1 MRSQPKGE
9 RAVRKGYLLLA
20 AGLTIGAFATAPA
33 PARADSAAQGKAMFA
48 ICAACH
54 SLDPGVNKIGP
65 SLHGI
70 IGRKAGSEPGF
81 AYSPAMKSAGFDW
94 TPAKLAAYLNSPQS
108 TVPGDRMPY
117 AGTNNMDMAK
127 SIVDYLEQVSK

>member
-1 MRSQPKGE
+1 MKSTG
-9 RAVRKGYLLLA
+9 LILSTLMLA
-20 AGLTIGAFATAPA
+20 ALAAA

-70 IGRKAGSEPGF
+70 IGRKAGSEPG
-81 AYSPAMKSAGFDW
+81 YSYSSAMKNAGFTW
-94 TPAKLAAYLNSPQS
+94 TPDKLAAYLDDPQKV
-108 TVPGDRMPY
+108 VPGDKMPY
-117 AGTNNMDMAK
+117 AGTHNMDMAK
-127 SIVDYLEQVSK
+127 SIVDYLEEVGK